1 MNFNW
6 QVFWQYLL
14 QPSGVYLT
22 GLWLTCL
29 ISVLAMSLGCVLGLA
44 AALLRL
50 SRNPLLHLPVRFYV
64 WLMRGTPLLVQI
76 VFLYTALAAGGIFRF
91 EDLELFGLVIP
102 GNIQAAI
109 IALGLNE
116 GAYMA
121 EIIRAGIGAV
131 DKGQYEAGRS
141 LGMTFGKL
149 MRRIVLPQAFRVIVP
164 PLGNE
169 FNVMLKNTTL
179 VSVIGVQELLLSTQ
193 MVTSA
198 TFRVFELYLV
208 VAIYFLLLTTLWGF
222 FQRWLDS
229 HSFHSP
235 QLSGINEVFIY
246 RQVQVQ
252 RWVLGKETDLP
263 FSQLRVFADIDSIDQ
278 NGALRLIQ
286 YPAHYVHCGRFTR
299 PVGPQ

>member
-1 MNFNW
+1 
-6 QVFWQYLL
+6 
-14 QPSGVYLT
+14 
-22 GLWLTCL
+22 
-29 ISVLAMSLGCVLGLA
+29 
-44 AALLRL
+44 
-50 SRNPLLHLPVRFYV
+50 
-64 WLMRGTPLLVQI
+64 MRGTPLLVQI

-91 EDLELFGLVIP
+91 EDIELFGLIVP

-141 LGMTFGKL
+141 LGMGFAKL

-193 MVTSA
+193 MITSA

-208 VAIYFLLLTTLWGF
+208 VALYFLTLTTLWGF
-222 FQRWLDS
+222 FQRWL
-229 HSFHSP
+229 
-235 QLSGINEVFIY
+235 
-246 RQVQVQ
+246 
-252 RWVLGKETDLP
+252 ETR
-263 FSQLRVFADIDSIDQ
+263 FSQSDRPTAPPTASSRLFGRSTLKLLR
-278 NGALRLIQ
+278 
-286 YPAHYVHCGRFTR
+286 GR
-299 PVGPQ
+299 